1 MKLPSQLSP
10 TLFSDPAQSPTERFL
25 RSGPAP
31 EAVRAALEGGWLNVS
46 DLMATHP
53 DRRVPALAEWAKE
66 NRFVVNAGLFEQGL
80 QWPREPGDGRL
91 VDWHARGNGEHTA
104 LGVQAEWLVGWCV
117 SQIPPGGLPCWP
129 VYNPHHGAQGFQSHL
144 LGLAVQ
150 NRWTGVA
157 EQLLERS
164 DRLAVE
170 EWNRVVGPTPVH
182 ARSSGQPYAD
192 PIQLPVMHLALD
204 TRNHALIELLL
215 RAGLD
220 ANQTDALGLP
230 AVYRAKDVRSVELLL
245 EHGLNPHKK
254 PTHGES
260 LVEWWAREL
269 KSTEEAMRLMAPI
282 NRWLVANEDP
292 EQTRLQRLPDVA
304 RLLTNGTLS
313 ALKKELTQLKVPRH
327 STWEEQGQTWS
338 LARKALMHCLER
350 SPVIGNTSAAL
361 DFGLASGPLGE
372 PLMGQAP
379 NACLLWLVSQF
390 NGASRTRLAKEF
402 PGFSPSQEDV
412 RALGS
417 ALMEWKPAPP
427 TSLRELP
434 KSITKERLE
443 WALALGTAC
452 VLRTKAFEKEPLDSH
467 PSPALWAFV
476 RGHTGF
482 ALQKELIMDGINQS
496 LLKAEQEREAGNLEE
511 SGRWVAEA
519 LLLVGGLRPEDAIG
533 QGPFAEK
540 LADRQTHVAL
550 PGIQLVNALEEA
562 SRAGARVGNPSQIQR
577 IDAWFERAGDGVL
590 GKALWP
596 HWRQARLNQT
606 LEESAPAQRR
616 PRM

>member
-1 MKLPSQLSP
+1 M
-10 TLFSDPAQSPTERFL
+10 
-25 RSGPAP
+25 
-31 EAVRAALEGGWLNVS
+31 EAR
-46 DLMATHP
+46 
-53 DRRVPALAEWAKE
+53 
-66 NRFVVNAGLFEQGL
+66 
-80 QWPREPGDGRL
+80 
-91 VDWHARGNGEHTA
+91 
-104 LGVQAEWLVGWCV
+104 
-117 SQIPPGGLPCWP
+117 
-129 VYNPHHGAQGFQSHL
+129 
-144 LGLAVQ
+144 
-150 NRWTGVA
+150 
-157 EQLLERS
+157 
-164 DRLAVE
+164 
-170 EWNRVVGPTPVH
+170 
-182 ARSSGQPYAD
+182 
-192 PIQLPVMHLALD
+192 
-204 TRNHALIELLL
+204 
-215 RAGLD
+215 
-220 ANQTDALGLP
+220 
-230 AVYRAKDVRSVELLL
+230 
-245 EHGLNPHKK
+245 
-254 PTHGES
+254 
-260 LVEWWAREL
+260 
-269 KSTEEAMRLMAPI
+269 
-282 NRWLVANEDP
+282 
-292 EQTRLQRLPDVA
+292 
-304 RLLTNGTLS
+304 
-313 ALKKELTQLKVPRH
+313 
-327 STWEEQGQTWS
+327 
-338 LARKALMHCLER
+338 
-350 SPVIGNTSAAL
+350 
-361 DFGLASGPLGE
+361 
-372 PLMGQAP
+372 
-379 NACLLWLVSQF
+379 
-390 NGASRTRLAKEF
+390 
-402 PGFSPSQEDV
+402 
-412 RALGS
+412 
-417 ALMEWKPAPP
+417 PP